1 MNIKRLILKA
11 AFSVVCNPWRPG
23 KKKSGSQAAA
33 VEIDDYLAN
42 ILLARSRVV
51 KEKAPSLYLPN
62 ELAKLLPEL
71 QKITALR
78 LTLVPSNT

>member
-1 MNIKRLILKA
+1 LILKA
-11 AFSVVCNPWRPG
+11 AFSVVCNPWRAG

-33 VEIDDYLAN
+33 VETNDYLAD
-42 ILLARSRVV
+42 ILLVKGRVV

-71 QKITALR
+71 
-78 LTLVPSNT
+78 

>member
-1 MNIKRLILKA
+1 LILKG

-23 KKKSGSQAAA
+23 KKKSGSQTAA
-33 VEIDDYLAN
+33 VEMDDYLAD
-42 ILLARSRVV
+42 ILLVRSRKV

-71 QKITALR
+71 
-78 LTLVPSNT
+78 

>member
-1 MNIKRLILKA
+1 LIPKG

-33 VEIDDYLAN
+33 VEMNDYLAD
-42 ILLARSRVV
+42 ILLVKSQVV
-51 KEKAPSLYLPN
+51 KQKAPSLYLPN

-71 QKITALR
+71 
-78 LTLVPSNT
+78 

>member
-1 MNIKRLILKA
+1 LILKA

-33 VEIDDYLAN
+33 VETNDYLAD
-42 ILLARSRVV
+42 ILLVKSRKI
-51 KEKAPSLYLPN
+51 KEKVSNLYLPN

-71 QKITALR
+71 
-78 LTLVPSNT
+78 